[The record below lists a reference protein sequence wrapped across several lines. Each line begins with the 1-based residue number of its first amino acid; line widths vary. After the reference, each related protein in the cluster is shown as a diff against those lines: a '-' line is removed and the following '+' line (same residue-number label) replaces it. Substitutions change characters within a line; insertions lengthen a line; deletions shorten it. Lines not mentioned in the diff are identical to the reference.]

1 MADQPTSRTEDMSVR
16 EQYRVPQRPP
26 LPFRMFAVM
35 LAFPIAC
42 LILWRVFPDSTVTVA
57 LFFVSVFAAVAFG
70 VFRVLSSRRL
80 SQPPGDT
87 RSG

>member
-26 LPFRMFAVM
+26 LPFRMFALM
-35 LAFPIAC
+35 LALPLAS
-42 LILWRVFPDSTVTVA
+42 LVLWRVFPDSPLTVV
-57 LFFVSVFAAVAFG
+57 LFFVSVFAAVGFG

-80 SQPPGDT
+80 SRPPGDT
-87 RSG
+87 RGG